1 MQLRLLTMDD
11 YNSIYA
17 LWSSTP
23 GMGLRTLDDS
33 YEGIERFLK
42 RNPTT
47 CFAALNDMESI
58 IGVILCGHDGRR
70 GYIYHMAVAP
80 ECRRLGIGTILVDAA
95 LEALRQEGI
104 HKAALVAFSTNEAGN
119 RFWESIGFSERKDL
133 VYRNKVISLE
143 NH

>member
-33 YEGIERFLK
+33 NEGIERFLK

-58 IGVILCGHDGRR
+58 IGVILCGHDGRS

-80 ECRRLGIGTILVDAA
+80 ECRRLGIGTMLVDAA

-133 VYRNKVISLE
+133 VYRNKVIFLE

>member
-33 YEGIERFLK
+33 NEGIERFLK

-80 ECRRLGIGTILVDAA
+80 ECRRLGIGTMLVVAA

-133 VYRNKVISLE
+133 VYRNKVIFLE

>member
-33 YEGIERFLK
+33 HEGIGCFLK

-80 ECRRLGIGTILVDAA
+80 ECRRLGIGTMLVDAA

-133 VYRNKVISLE
+133 VYRNKVIFLE

>member
-33 YEGIERFLK
+33 NEGIERFLK

-47 CFAALNDMESI
+47 CFAALNRC
-58 IGVILCGHDGRR
+58 V
-70 GYIYHMAVAP
+70 
-80 ECRRLGIGTILVDAA
+80 
-95 LEALRQEGI
+95 
-104 HKAALVAFSTNEAGN
+104 
-119 RFWESIGFSERKDL
+119 
-133 VYRNKVISLE
+133 
-143 NH
+143 

>member
-33 YEGIERFLK
+33 NEGIERFLK

-80 ECRRLGIGTILVDAA
+80 ECRRLGIGTMLVDAA

-133 VYRNKVISLE
+133 VYRNKVIFLE

>member
-33 YEGIERFLK
+33 NERIERFLK

-80 ECRRLGIGTILVDAA
+80 ECRRLGIGTMLVDAA

-133 VYRNKVISLE
+133 VYRNKVIFLE

>member
-33 YEGIERFLK
+33 NEGIERFLK

-80 ECRRLGIGTILVDAA
+80 ECRRLGIGTMLVDAA

-104 HKAALVAFSTNEAGN
+104 HKAALVAYSTNEAGN

-133 VYRNKVISLE
+133 VYRNKVIFLE

>member
-33 YEGIERFLK
+33 NEGIERFLK

-80 ECRRLGIGTILVDAA
+80 ECRRLGIGTMLVDAP

-133 VYRNKVISLE
+133 VYRNKEISLE